1 MNIRSQI
8 NFTFRIDIIVS
19 SMLDF
24 NKSIIIYKKGG
35 KNKIMIIKLKE
46 IREIKGL
53 TQEKLA
59 EMSGVSRQIIVALEK
74 GNEVVT
80 TTRTMINIANALGV
94 NVTDIFLFWTSS
106 IIDGNSNQVN

>member
-1 MNIRSQI
+1 
-8 NFTFRIDIIVS
+8 
-19 SMLDF
+19 
-24 NKSIIIYKKGG
+24 
-35 KNKIMIIKLKE
+35 MIIKLKE

-94 NVTDIFLFWTSS
+94 NVTDIFLF
-106 IIDGNSNQVN
+106 